1 MAAAIREEIGRLR
14 RERISE
20 EDFLMARN
28 MVYGRLVSALNDVE
42 NCGDFLVSDYFY
54 GREPFRLIDTAA
66 DLDIQSV
73 YGLLAAGFRRLPA
86 ALSVV
91 RPAR

>member
-1 MAAAIREEIGRLR
+1 MKGRDTRPWLFGGESRDPDEVAAAIREEIGRLR

-42 NCGDFLVSDYFY
+42 NCGDSWFRIIFMA
-54 GREPFRLIDTAA
+54 REPFRRD
-66 DLDIQSV
+66 
-73 YGLLAAGFRRLPA
+73 
-86 ALSVV
+86 
-91 RPAR
+91 